1 MFNLPDM
8 NRQETSSNAAHFGTI
23 IKQLEQTKTIAL
35 NSLVAQEKL
44 PSSFFMKNENIFS

>member
-1 MFNLPDM
+1 MCLFNLPDM

-44 PSSFFMKNENIFS
+44 TKLVFHEK